1 MHVVRTERLSI
12 IPKHPIRH
20 FPFNTFHLSLH
31 PLFQIIL
38 AIYINST
45 IQCGKKFNQFCPAK
59 RPLPFLLYKYFFYA
73 VQKHCSASVSRLLV
87 RANPPS
93 YCIVTLLEN
102 FFVFWKNQRMIH
114 CRHTVD
120 ENQIFVYN
128 LGQLIKYFDKFM
140 KSPVQ
145 STFKKCSKVLC
156 IRY

>member
-1 MHVVRTERLSI
+1 MWCELKDYPLFRSI
-12 IPKHPIRH
+12 QSA
-20 FPFNTFHLSLH
+20 TFHSIH
-31 PLFQIIL
+31 SIYLFIH
-38 AIYINST
+38 YFKSSWRYTST
-45 IQCGKKFNQFCPAK
+45 VLQCGKKFNQFCPAK

-73 VQKHCSASVSRLLV
+73 VQKHCSASVSRLFV